1 MFYARINKIK
11 VFNNR
16 EGFLG
21 LFNRAEMRIY
31 GFATGWFDNPQS
43 LTHEAIANAETQNFA
58 SLQSPPQPLTLG
70 DLANLPDDEARRKRL
85 LDAVIAEANKFSQSA
100 YMEIDKVKDN
110 QSITFGD
117 AGLAIYQ
124 SERIPDRL
132 DMQIWV
138 IESDADVRNFAL
150 EADTVLDS
158 EAFKTL
164 YGASCTALA
173 ITNPILTAAISVGGV
188 LVNILRKRLRANKD
202 DLVGYLQSSLNRA
215 EHYPHAARDRQD
227 VPDTTGNIL
236 VDYTLFGIGY

>member
-31 GFATGWFDNPQS
+31 GFATGYFDEGGDVGARRALP
-43 LTHEAIANAETQNFA
+43 
-58 SLQSPPQPLTLG
+58 LQSQSQPLTLG

-85 LDAVIAEANKFSQSA
+85 LDAVIDEADKFSQSV
-100 YMEIDKVKDN
+100 YMEIDRVKDN
-110 QSITFGD
+110 HSITFGD
-117 AGLAIYQ
+117 AGLVICQ

-150 EADTVLDS
+150 EADAVLDS

-164 YGASCTALA
+164 YGSVTAALA
-173 ITNPILTAAISVGGV
+173 ITNPILTAAISLGGV
-188 LVNILRKRLRANKD
+188 FVNILRKKLRANKD
-202 DLVGYLQSSLNRA
+202 DLVGYFQSSLNRP

-227 VPDTTGNIL
+227 VPDTTGNMM
-236 VDYTLFGIGY
+236 VDYTLFGITE

>member
-11 VFNNR
+11 IFNNR

-31 GFATGWFDNPQS
+31 GFATGWFDELTAAETHGDASLHQQSQS
-43 LTHEAIANAETQNFA
+43 L
-58 SLQSPPQPLTLG
+58 SLG
-70 DLANLPDDEARRKRL
+70 DLAKLPDDEARRKRL
-85 LDAVIAEANKFSQSA
+85 LDAVIAEAGKFAQSA
-100 YMEIDKVKDN
+100 YMEIDRVKDN

-117 AGLAIYQ
+117 AGLAIYH

-158 EAFKTL
+158 EAFKAL
-164 YGASCTALA
+164 YGAACAALA

-202 DLVGYLQSSLNRA
+202 DLAGYFQSSLNRA
-215 EHYPHAARDRQD
+215 EHYPHAARDRRD

-236 VDYTLFGIGY
+236 VDYTLFGIE